1 MVVGGK
7 WRKGT
12 WWEKGD
18 GGIVIGLKYGEKV
31 GKGLGERTVISGDRS
46 LGFIGELG

>member
-12 WWEKGD
+12 WWEKGRGRM
-18 GGIVIGLKYGEKV
+18 GGGVKEQVWRETGNMA
-31 GKGLGERTVISGDRS
+31 R
-46 LGFIGELG
+46 